1 MTQLSALER
10 SVALGQM
17 AAEGVDVLVVGGGIT
32 GAGVALDAAARGY
45 RVGLVEKNDFAS
57 GTSSKS
63 TKLVHGG
70 IRYLPQFDFELVH
83 EALTERQLL
92 LHNAP
97 FLVKPLGFMLPY
109 YAENKRPLGTPI
121 VPPFGIGMTYL
132 LQAGLTLYDLLAGA
146 RGVRRH
152 MHISKATARKVAPQL
167 KMEGLKDAYIYY
179 DGETD
184 DTRLTETVLRTA
196 ARYGAL
202 ITNYSEVVGFDEPN
216 DRIVAARVRDNLSG
230 AEMTIKVGTVV
241 NAGGI
246 FAGRIEAL
254 AGGEPQ
260 IQIEPAKGVHLTV
273 PRERIKLGNT
283 AVVLP
288 ETEDG
293 RLLFIVPWGSRIT
306 IGTTDT
312 HGGDMD
318 NPRADEGDVAYLLRH
333 VNRYMDVNLT
343 ERDIISTWA
352 GYRPLVRS
360 KADAVASSKLS
371 RTHAVIESPRGM
383 VTIVG
388 GKLTTY
394 RRMAQ
399 DTMDHVSKLRGDP
412 IVHVTEDLPLD
423 GTMGLDAARAALQAA
438 AGRFGLRPDTLRR
451 LATYG
456 GAARDILALLE
467 EDAALAARVVA
478 DLPYIMAEVVYATR
492 YEMAVQLD
500 DVLDRRIRVTIE
512 AWDHGAGA
520 APAVAALMARELGW
534 DSAQTAEQFARFR
547 ALIGAPTDLATA
559 PA

>member
-1 MTQLSALER
+1 MGAPGGAVGHVSRFPSDSAALETVSKIVERNHPDIVEALPAPILAHLPSHYIAGLGVPILAGGLICSRADIRAALVSGATAVSTSTDPYGAQVNKMTQLSSMER

-17 AAEGVDVLVVGGGIT
+17 AAQGVDVLVIGGGIT

-45 RVGLVEKNDFAS
+45 RVGLVEKGDFAS

-132 LQAGLTLYDLLAGA
+132 LQAGLTLYDLLAGG

-152 MHISKATARKVAPQL
+152 MHISKATALKVAPQL

-202 ITNYSEVVGFDEPN
+202 ITNYSEVIGFDEPN
-216 DRIVAARVRDNLSG
+216 ERIVAARVRDNLGG
-230 AEMTIKVGTVV
+230 AELTINVGTVV
-241 NAGGI
+241 NAGGF

-273 PRERIKLGNT
+273 PRDRIKLGNT

-293 RLLFIVPWGSRIT
+293 RLLFIVPGHRASPSAQPTRTAATWTTRRPMKPISRICCA
-306 IGTTDT
+306 
-312 HGGDMD
+312 M
-318 NPRADEGDVAYLLRH
+318 
-333 VNRYMDVNLT
+333 
-343 ERDIISTWA
+343 ST
-352 GYRPLVRS
+352 
-360 KADAVASSKLS
+360 
-371 RTHAVIESPRGM
+371 
-383 VTIVG
+383 
-388 GKLTTY
+388 
-394 RRMAQ
+394 
-399 DTMDHVSKLRGDP
+399 
-412 IVHVTEDLPLD
+412 
-423 GTMGLDAARAALQAA
+423 
-438 AGRFGLRPDTLRR
+438 
-451 LATYG
+451 ATC
-456 GAARDILALLE
+456 
-467 EDAALAARVVA
+467 
-478 DLPYIMAEVVYATR
+478 TS
-492 YEMAVQLD
+492 
-500 DVLDRRIRVTIE
+500 T
-512 AWDHGAGA
+512 
-520 APAVAALMARELGW
+520 
-534 DSAQTAEQFARFR
+534 
-547 ALIGAPTDLATA
+547 
-559 PA
+559 